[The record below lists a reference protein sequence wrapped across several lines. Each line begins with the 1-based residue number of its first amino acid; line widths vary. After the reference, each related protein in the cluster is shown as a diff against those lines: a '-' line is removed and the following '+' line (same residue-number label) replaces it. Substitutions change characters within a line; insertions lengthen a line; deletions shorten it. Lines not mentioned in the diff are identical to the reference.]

1 MSRYGITL
9 LSGGLD
15 STTVTTF
22 ARSEVDH
29 LSAITFYYGQT
40 HSKEVGCAERIAK
53 ELDVDHRL
61 LDISFL
67 GEIAWYSALT
77 NPELFPLPKNRTE
90 IGFGVPITYVPLRN
104 TIFLSL
110 AAALLESSILKS
122 IESEG
127 EDPKRISAS
136 IFMAPNAIDYS
147 GYPDCRPE
155 FYEKAVD
162 TLNEGC
168 KIAAQYDIKF
178 EIHTPIINMSKADIA
193 KLAQKIN
200 APVHL
205 TWSCYEGREVPCRSC
220 DSCVLR
226 AKGYEEAGLIDP
238 LFRNLSK

>member
-40 HSKEVGCAERIAK
+40 HSKEVECAERIAK
-53 ELDVDHRL
+53 ELDVEHRL

-77 NPELFPLPKNRTE
+77 NPELFPLPKNRTD

-127 EDPKRISAS
+127 EDPKTISAS

-168 KIAAQYDIKF
+168 KIAA
-178 EIHTPIINMSKADIA
+178 
-193 KLAQKIN
+193 
-200 APVHL
+200 
-205 TWSCYEGREVPCRSC
+205 
-220 DSCVLR
+220 
-226 AKGYEEAGLIDP
+226 
-238 LFRNLSK
+238 